1 MKSYTIRFT
10 REAAKDVDKLT
21 LKLKEKLRDILRNT
35 VAVEPYAGKRL
46 VGDLA
51 GFYSVRLTYQ
61 DRIVYTIDEK
71 ARLITIHRARTH
83 YGD

>member
-1 MKSYTIRFT
+1 MKSYAIRFT

-21 LKLKEKLRDILRNT
+21 PKLKEKLREILLNA
-35 VAVEPYAGKRL
+35 VAMEPYAGKRL

-61 DRIVYTIDEK
+61 DRIVYTVDEK
-71 ARLITIHRARTH
+71 VRIITIHRARTH